1 MKWQTFSLKL
11 GDVNDPMLI
20 DEEQQK
26 QEPYH
31 DNEPILDDVDD
42 AETNG
47 DEITNDE
54 DDIEGVEEN
63 DEELQQ
69 RELVEEEQRQNM
81 INYAL
86 HLPVEQTALV
96 GLYE

>member
-1 MKWQTFSLKL
+1 
-11 GDVNDPMLI
+11 MLI

-96 GLYE
+96 GLHE